1 MNKTSLELPKENPSK
16 SIEKN
21 ENPEKS
27 PEKIEK
33 KRDSSTSDNIGF
45 NKLFILSED
54 NQIDSEKINEKDK
67 ENKQKM
73 KNKGKEKNKE
83 GDDFEYKI
91 SIDFSDLKNNKLH
104 NYLNEDL
111 IDAIDK
117 SLDDPEGLDDPIDK
131 IDKQCVSEF
140 SHNENDTNYS
150 QNNISNE
157 IDTNNNFSNMNNNYQ
172 FYPRNLSNIHNTIS
186 FFPKANKKKE
196 DININSKN
204 KINLNGENNKDEKSK
219 DIKKLVDYFGGSNP
233 LDAPLYIPQKFKSL
247 KFNQK
252 PGKIGINDLNN
263 INNNSQNNGE
273 TEKKEEKCKK
283 PFEIREGDW
292 TCEFCYNLNFA
303 FRTKCNRCGLI
314 KDFLQIKNNLCCNN
328 SDSLPGYQNYIQTNY
343 LGNSSSN
350 SAYQF
355 LNNNFTNT
363 SLFSPNT
370 SNYL

>member
-1 MNKTSLELPKENPSK
+1 MNKTSLKVKKENDSD
-16 SIEKN
+16 SIEKD
-21 ENPEKS
+21 ES
-27 PEKIEK
+27 PIKNLEKIEK
-33 KRDSSTSDNIGF
+33 RKNSLTSDNIGF
-45 NKLFILSED
+45 DKLFILAEES
-54 NQIDSEKINEKDK
+54 QIDSENINEKDN
-67 ENKQKM
+67 ENNQ
-73 KNKGKEKNKE
+73 KNKKKEKDKNKE
-83 GDDFEYKI
+83 GEDFENKM
-91 SIDFSDLKNNKLH
+91 SIDLSDVKNKKLH

-117 SLDDPEGLDDPIDK
+117 SLDDPDDLDDPIDK
-131 IDKQCVSEF
+131 IDKQYVSDY

-150 QNNISNE
+150 QNNISND
-157 IDTNNNFSNMNNNYQ
+157 IDTNNNFSNNYK
-172 FYPRNLSNIHNTIS
+172 FYPRNLNSIHNTIS

-196 DININSKN
+196 DLNINNNNIKQ
-204 KINLNGENNKDEKSK
+204 NGENNKDEKK

-233 LDAPLYIPQKFKSL
+233 LDAPVYIPQKFKSL

-252 PGKIGINDLNN
+252 PGKIGINDLNTISN
-263 INNNSQNNGE
+263 ESTSEI
-273 TEKKEEKCKK
+273 EKKEEKCKK

-328 SDSLPGYQNYIQTNY
+328 SDSLPGYQNFMQQNY
-343 LGNSSSN
+343 LGNSTTN

-355 LNNNFTNT
+355 LNNNFPNT
-363 SLFSPNT
+363 FLFSPNT